1 MNSRKIIKYLKWYFW
16 INRDVLHDS
25 WSTEVKRVM
34 NENKENLG
42 NLKYWNT
49 LPFTSGL
56 RKELSLKYVLQYCI
70 FRFASALH
78 FRMLI
83 SFTLPT
89 KAISFWASLQFS
101 LLNVRLNS
109 WKTDECNNLLVD
121 TCLSDW
127 QEMWFYYSLY
137 LYYYSLHM
145 FFPIML
151 SYFSAYNQIWLS
163 KKLAWIRHH
172 RTVKFDSTM

>member
-1 MNSRKIIKYLKWYFW
+1 MNSREIIKYLKWYFW

-25 WSTEVKRVM
+25 WSTEVKHRVM
-34 NENKENLG
+34 NKNKENLG

-49 LPFTSGL
+49 LPFPSGL
-56 RKELSLKYVLQYCI
+56 WEELSLKSVLQYCI

-78 FRMLI
+78 FRILI

-89 KAISFWASLQFS
+89 KALSIWASLQFS
-101 LLNVRLNS
+101 LLSVRLNS
-109 WKTDECNNLLVD
+109 WKTNEHNNLLVD

-127 QEMWFYYSLY
+127 QEMCFYY
-137 LYYYSLHM
+137 LYYYSLYM
-145 FFPIML
+145 YFPIML

-172 RTVKFDSTM
+172 RTVKSDSTV